1 MKEIDDITIKSLIW
15 SRWEDVKIDQN
26 QAVSIWMLKRSLSI
40 ESSPMPTQLVKY
52 ELHLDSKDH
61 HSVDKATKD
70 FDQKSV
76 IKSKLK
82 ANNNAEWTGPI
93 PKTKILSKD

>member
-1 MKEIDDITIKSLIW
+1 
-15 SRWEDVKIDQN
+15 
-26 QAVSIWMLKRSLSI
+26 
-40 ESSPMPTQLVKY
+40 MPTQLVKY
-52 ELHLDSKDH
+52 ELHLDSKDY

-82 ANNNAEWTGPI
+82 ANNNAE
-93 PKTKILSKD
+93 